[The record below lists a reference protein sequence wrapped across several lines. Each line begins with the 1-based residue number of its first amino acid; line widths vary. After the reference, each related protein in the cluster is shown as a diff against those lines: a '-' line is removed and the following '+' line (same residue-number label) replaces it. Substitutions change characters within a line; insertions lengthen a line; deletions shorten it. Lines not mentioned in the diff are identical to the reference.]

1 MDHLNQTLKDMLD
14 LDIDIEEEK
23 ENANKKATK
32 AQAQAAS
39 KSTAV
44 ATTDTEEKHLQSF
57 VPAVVETTELTSEQN
72 KSDKELARASIRN
85 LLNQANDSIGA
96 LFYLAK
102 QTEHPRAF
110 EVAATI
116 AKTIIDAADKLD
128 NMSEEKAAKGTKMA
142 PSDGNGGTNISQQ
155 NNIIMSSE
163 EAMRLLRNKMANEDG
178 EVVTEL

>member
-1 MDHLNQTLKDMLD
+1 MEFLNQNLKDMLD
-14 LDIDIEEEK
+14 LDIEIEETR
-23 ENANKKATK
+23 ENQNKKAAK
-32 AQAQAAS
+32 DQPKAAS
-39 KSTAV
+39 NSVVV
-44 ATTDTEEKHLQSF
+44 AEDEKHLQAF
-57 VPAVVETTELTSEQN
+57 VPVPVAPTELTTEQN

-128 NMSEEKAAKGTKMA
+128 NMTEEKAPKGTKGA
-142 PSDGNGGTNISQQ
+142 IETSGTNISQQ

-163 EAMRLLRNKMANEDG
+163 EAMRLLRQKMKDEGDSVIDA
-178 EVVTEL
+178 